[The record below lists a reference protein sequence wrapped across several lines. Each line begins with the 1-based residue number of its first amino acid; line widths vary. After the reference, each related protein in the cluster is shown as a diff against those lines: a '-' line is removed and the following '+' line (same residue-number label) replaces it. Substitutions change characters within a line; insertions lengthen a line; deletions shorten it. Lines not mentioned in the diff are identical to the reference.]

1 MDKCFATWIS
11 CTLLKILSISISL
24 SQVAASY
31 YFLDSSL
38 SCVLCL
44 SCSFW
49 STYVHGL
56 FWTTLY
62 LILGQKG
69 GDILHLTC
77 SCDHD
82 IVFCALDIWY
92 VDHDHF
98 VLYLWI
104 LDMVILTHEWIL
116 TIFRQMIFVDIC
128 GYLCVNLFKSCGS
141 ALEYV

>member
-1 MDKCFATWIS
+1 MDKCFATWIN

-49 STYVHGL
+49 LTYVHGL
-56 FWTTLY
+56 FWTTLC

-77 SCDHD
+77 SWSWHCVLCFGYL
-82 IVFCALDIWY
+82 ICWSWSYCFVFVVIEHGYFDSWMLFWLMNAYWLSLGKWS
-92 VDHDHF
+92 
-98 VLYLWI
+98 LW
-104 LDMVILTHEWIL
+104 
-116 TIFRQMIFVDIC
+116 IFVDIC
-128 GYLCVNLFKSCGS
+128 GYMWISMC
-141 ALEYV
+141 